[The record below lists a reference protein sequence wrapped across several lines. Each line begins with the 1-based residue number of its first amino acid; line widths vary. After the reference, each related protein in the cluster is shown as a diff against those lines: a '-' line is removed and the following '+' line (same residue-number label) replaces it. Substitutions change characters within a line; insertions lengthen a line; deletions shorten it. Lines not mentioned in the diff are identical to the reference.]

1 MTVLYEASEM
11 LLEIISQGELHQV
24 QNELVLGG
32 A

>member
-1 MTVLYEASEM
+1 MTVLYEASGM
-11 LLEIISQGELHQV
+11 LLEIISQVELHQV

>member
-1 MTVLYEASEM
+1 MTALYEASEM
-11 LLEIISQGELHQV
+11 LLEIISQVELHQV

>member
-1 MTVLYEASEM
+1 MTVPYEANEM
-11 LLEIISQGELHQV
+11 LLEIISQVELHPV